1 MLTESDAEETQE
13 SMIQTPTTDIDFTG
27 EFQMRWTFIYILI

>member
-13 SMIQTPTTDIDFTG
+13 SMIQTPTIDIDFTG
-27 EFQMRWTFIYILI
+27 EFQMCWMFIYIQI